1 MTSGDPFRLW
11 ESAKFMATEK
21 GQVIKT
27 VGSNSVVLTDNGRR
41 INCTLTGKYR
51 LEDLKSTNPVVVGD
65 KVRFEFLPGLDKGR
79 IIEVFDRKNYI
90 IRRASNLS
98 KTYQIIAS
106 NIDQLFLLVTVTHPV
121 TYTEFIDRYLV
132 TAEAYN
138 IPAILLF
145 NKIDLYT
152 EEESARMNELI
163 SIYEDIPYRCI
174 PLSALCKTNL
184 LPVQQLMKDKL
195 NIFSGVSGTGKST
208 LINSLDERLHIKTRE
223 LSEYHKAG
231 RHTTTFGEMYQLSF
245 NAYVIDTPGIKGFG
259 IIDMD
264 KEPISHYFPE
274 IFRASRACRYHN
286 CNHLNE
292 PGCAILEALQEG
304 SISLS
309 RYTSYKSLLEEQ
321 NKRSKYRR

>member
-1 MTSGDPFRLW
+1 MGVRL
-11 ESAKFMATEK
+11 ENMATEK

-27 VGSNSVVLTDNGRR
+27 VGSTSVVLTENGRHIR
-41 INCTLTGKYR
+41 CTLTGKYR
-51 LEDLKSTNPVVVGD
+51 LEDLKSTSPVVVGD
-65 KVRFEFLPGLDKGR
+65 KVRFEYSPEVDRGR

-98 KTYQIIAS
+98 KTYQIVAS
-106 NIDQLFLLVTVTHPV
+106 NIDQLFLLVTVIHPV

-145 NKIDLYT
+145 NKIDLY
-152 EEESARMNELI
+152 EEEETAGMNELI
-163 SIYEDIPYRCI
+163 KIYEDIPYRCI
-174 PLSALCKTNL
+174 PLSALRKTNL
-184 LPVQQLMKDKL
+184 LPLKEIMKDKL
-195 NIFSGVSGTGKST
+195 NIFAGVSGTGKST
-208 LINSLDERLHIKTRE
+208 LINSLDEHLNIKTRE

-231 RHTTTFGEMYQLSF
+231 KHTTTFVEMYHLSF
-245 NAYVIDTPGIKGFG
+245 DAYVIDTPGIKGFG

-274 IFRASRACRYHN
+274 IFRTSRTCRYHN

-292 PGCAILEALQEG
+292 PGCAVLDALQGG

-309 RYTSYKSLLEEQ
+309 RYTSYISLLEEQ